1 MIDRKSQDYI
11 KDLRY
16 SRQIGTY
23 GNETMKKLSEL
34 KVFII
39 GLKGLGVEVAK
50 NIILSGPKRV
60 SLYDQDIVSLKHLG
74 TNFYLIEE
82 DIGKKTLSK
91 ASLEKL
97 KNLNPTF
104 I

>member
-1 MIDRKSQDYI
+1 MEKIRQDYR

-60 SLYDQDIVSLKHLG
+60 SLYDKDIVTLKHLG
-74 TNFYLIEE
+74 TNFYLKEE
-82 DIGKKTLSK
+82 DIGKKLYPK
-91 ASLEKL
+91 LHYKSLK
-97 KNLNPTF
+97 